1 MNSLIWQN
9 QILGLLP
16 NTLWAASETKRIH
29 FEWSR
34 IQSNVDWI
42 LPVAACVLFLLYVR
56 LMYQKDSRELPGWLG
71 WGLTLFRS
79 AVFLALLILYLDPTW
94 RTEREVVHPSRVALL
109 VDTSLSM
116 GITDVNLPGTTL
128 TVSRAQLVAHGLE
141 QTPLLDQ
148 LRQTHQVS
156 VWRFDQEVKRLLQLE
171 RMAESAKTEQSGQQ
185 SSESGPTGSP
195 NTSGEPPTGQA
206 DSTAR
211 QPASAQQP
219 TKPNWAELLRPVGNE
234 TRLGQSL
241 RQLLIEERVAPL
253 AGVIVISDGGHN
265 AGPAP
270 ETVLPLA
277 EEVKTPIFAIGVGSD
292 KKPANVRVSDL
303 LAPARAYP
311 GDRLTITAY
320 IQAQQLAK
328 REAVVE
334 LLVRP
339 VSTSSPQDVGTGQL
353 LESQRLILGADG
365 EILPVKFEI
374 PSPEPGRGIYCVRV
388 QPPTGDTDPT
398 DNFRETEIEIVERK
412 NKVLLVAGGP
422 TREYQFLRNLLY
434 RDKSTTVDIY
444 LQVAQPGISQE
455 ADQILDDFPV
465 LRQELYQYDCIVAF
479 DPDWRQ
485 IGPQGAEVLES
496 WVAEQ
501 GGGLILIAGAVH
513 MGESVGGWIEDASLA
528 KIRALYPVEFHRQL
542 TFTSPTEYTAEHP
555 WPLEFTRPG
564 MEADYLWLGDTASAS
579 QEAWSQFPGVYSFF
593 PVRGVKPG
601 ATVLAR
607 FSDPSSGSGG
617 EGAPYFVTQF
627 YGSGRVFYMGSGE
640 MWRLRAVDEKY
651 FEMFYTK
658 LIRHVS
664 QGRLL
669 RGSPRGVLL
678 VGQEQYQLG
687 NTVEVRAQLTN
698 AQMQPLE
705 APSVQAQVLHVETGS
720 VQNLTLTADP
730 ARVGAFAGQ
739 FTAAKEGT
747 YRLELPIPDSADE
760 RLVQTV
766 RVRMPKL
773 ESETPQRRDDV
784 LSRLTQGPE
793 GGQYYL
799 SFEEALQGTQDKPS
813 LLSLLRDK
821 TRNTVL
827 LDAPNRPQKEQWLQV
842 ILAILCGCLFLEWTI
857 RRLVRLA

>member
-1 MNSLIWQN
+1 M
-9 QILGLLP
+9 
-16 NTLWAASETKRIH
+16 NTLLWPNWIASPLPSPLWAEAEAPRIH
-29 FEWSR
+29 FEWAR

-56 LMYQKDSRELPGWLG
+56 LMYQKDSRELPAWLG
-71 WGLTLFRS
+71 WVLTLFRS
-79 AVFLALLILYLDPTW
+79 AVFLALLVLYLDPTW
-94 RTEREVVHPSRVALL
+94 RTEREVIHPSRVAVL

-116 GITDVNLPGTTL
+116 GMTDVTLPGTTL
-128 TVSRAQLVAHGLE
+128 SASRAQLAAHGLE
-141 QTPLLDQ
+141 NTPLLDH
-148 LRQTHQVS
+148 LRRTHQVS
-156 VWRFDQEVKRLLQLE
+156 IWRFDQELKRLLQLE
-171 RMAESAKTEQSGQQ
+171 RQTGSSEVGQAGDETGNPANPGAQETISPGSDRSGAGQQ
-185 SSESGPTGSP
+185 
-195 NTSGEPPTGQA
+195 PP
-206 DSTAR
+206 
-211 QPASAQQP
+211 
-219 TKPNWAELLRPVGNE
+219 KPSWAELLRPVGNE
-234 TRLGQSL
+234 TRLGQCL
-241 RQLLIEERVAPL
+241 RQLLVEERAAPL
-253 AGVIVISDGGHN
+253 AGVILISDGGHN
-265 AGPAP
+265 AGPSP
-270 ETVLPLA
+270 ETALPLA
-277 EEVKTPIFAIGVGSD
+277 EEMKTPIFAIGIGSD
-292 KKPANVRVSDL
+292 KKPVNVRVSDL

-339 VSTSSPQDVGTGQL
+339 ATATSPQDAGGGQL
-353 LESQRLILGADG
+353 QDSQRIILGADG
-365 EILPVKFEI
+365 EIVPVKFEI
-374 PSPEPGRGIYCVRV
+374 ASPEPGRRIYCVRI
-388 QPPTGDTDPT
+388 QPPAGDSDPA
-398 DNFRETEIEIVERK
+398 DNFRETELEVVERK

-422 TREYQFLRNLLY
+422 SREYQFLRNLLY

-444 LQVAQPGISQE
+444 LQTAQPGVSQE
-455 ADQILDDFPV
+455 ADQILDDFPA
-465 LRQELYQYDCIVAF
+465 LRQEMYQYDCLVAF

-485 IGPQGAEVLES
+485 IGPQAADTLES

-501 GGGLILIAGAVH
+501 GGGLVLVAGPVH
-513 MGESVGGWIEDASLA
+513 MGESVGGWTEDASLA

-542 TFTSPTEYTAEHP
+542 TFTSPAEYAAEEP
-555 WPLEFTRPG
+555 WPLEFTRAG
-564 MEADYLWLGDTASAS
+564 LEADYLWLGDTASAS
-579 QEAWSQFPGVYSFF
+579 QSAWQSFPGVYSFF

-607 FSDPSSGSGG
+607 FSDPRSGAGG

-651 FEMFYTK
+651 FETFYTK

-687 NTVEVRAQLTN
+687 NIVEVRAQLTN

-705 APSVQAQVLHVETGS
+705 APSVTAQVLHVETGS

-730 ARVGAFAGQ
+730 ARAGAFAGQ
-739 FTAAKEGT
+739 FTAAKEGV
-747 YRLELPIPDSADE
+747 YRLELAIPESADE

-766 RVRMPKL
+766 KVRMPKL
-773 ESETPQRRDDV
+773 ESETPQRRDDL

-793 GGQYYL
+793 PGQYYL
-799 SFEEALQGTQDKPS
+799 SFDEALHGAGGKPS
-813 LLSLLRDK
+813 LLSLLKDK
-821 TRNTVL
+821 TRTTVL

-842 ILAILCGCLFLEWTI
+842 ILAVLCGCLFLEWTI
-857 RRLVRLA
+857 RRLLRLA

>member
-1 MNSLIWQN
+1 MNSLLWQH

-16 NTLWAASETKRIH
+16 NPLWAASEAKRIH

-42 LPVAACVLFLLYVR
+42 LPVAACVLLLLYVR
-56 LMYQKDSRELPGWLG
+56 LMYQKDSRELPAWLG
-71 WGLTLFRS
+71 WVLTVFRS

-128 TVSRAQLVAHGLE
+128 TASRAQLVAHGLE

-156 VWRFDQEVKRLLQLE
+156 LWRFDQEVKRLLELE
-171 RMAESAKTEQSGQQ
+171 RTSGSAKAGQTNQ
-185 SSESGPTGSP
+185 QPSDSSEAGSKPSSSQPDSQAENRAGQPDSASQP
-195 NTSGEPPTGQA
+195 N
-206 DSTAR
+206 R
-211 QPASAQQP
+211 
-219 TKPNWAELLRPVGNE
+219 PNWAELLRPVGNE

-241 RQLLIEERVAPL
+241 RQLLIEERAAPL

-265 AGPAP
+265 AGPSP
-270 ETVLPLA
+270 ETALPLA
-277 EEVKTPIFAIGVGSD
+277 EEAKVPIFAIGVGSD

-328 REAVVE
+328 REVVVE

-339 VSTSSPQDVGTGQL
+339 ASASSPQDVGTGQL
-353 LESQRLILGADG
+353 QDSQRQILGADG

-374 PSPEPGRGIYCVRV
+374 PSPEPGRRIYCVRV
-388 QPPTGDTDPT
+388 QPPSGDTDPS
-398 DNFRETEIEIVERK
+398 DNFREAEVEIVERK

-444 LQVAQPGISQE
+444 LQTAQPGISQE

-465 LRQELYQYDCIVAF
+465 LRQELYAYDCIVAF
-479 DPDWRQ
+479 DPDWKK

-501 GGGLILIAGAVH
+501 GGGLILIAGPVH
-513 MGESVGGWIEDASLA
+513 MGESVGGWIEDPSLA

-542 TFTSPTEYTAEHP
+542 TFTSPTEYTAEQP
-555 WPLEFTRPG
+555 WPLEFTRAG
-564 MEADYLWLGDTASAS
+564 LEADYLWLGDTASAS
-579 QEAWSQFPGVYSFF
+579 QEVWSQFKGVYSFF

-607 FSDPSSGSGG
+607 FSDPSSGTGG

-730 ARVGAFAGQ
+730 ARPGAFVGQ

-747 YRLELPIPDSADE
+747 YRLELPVPDSADE

-784 LSRLTQGPE
+784 LSRLVQGPE

-799 SFEEALQGTQDKPS
+799 SFEEALQGTKDKPA
-813 LLSLLRDK
+813 LISLLRDK
-821 TRNTVL
+821 TRTTVL

-842 ILAILCGCLFLEWTI
+842 ILAVLCGCLFLEWTI
-857 RRLVRLA
+857 RRLLRLA

>member
-1 MNSLIWQN
+1 MSVLLWPNWTN
-9 QILGLLP
+9 CLLP
-16 NTLWAASETKRIH
+16 TPLWGAVETQRIH
-29 FEWSR
+29 FEWAR

-42 LPVAACVLFLLYVR
+42 LPVGVCVLFLLYAR
-56 LMYQKDSRELPGWLG
+56 LMYQKDSRELPVWLG
-71 WGLTLFRS
+71 WTLTIFRS
-79 AVFLALLILYLDPTW
+79 AVFLALLVLYLDPTW
-94 RTEREVVHPSRVALL
+94 RTEREVIHPSRVAVL

-116 GITDVNLPGTTL
+116 GMTDVTLPGTTL
-128 TVSRAQLVAHGLE
+128 SASRAQLAAHGLE
-141 QTPLLDQ
+141 NTPLLDQ
-148 LRQTHQVS
+148 LRRTHQVS
-156 VWRFDQEVKRLLQLE
+156 IWRFDQELKRLLQLE
-171 RMAESAKTEQSGQQ
+171 RQTG
-185 SSESGPTGSP
+185 SSEVGQPGAEAGNPANPDAQETGSP
-195 NTSGEPPTGQA
+195 ASDRSGA
-206 DSTAR
+206 SL
-211 QPASAQQP
+211 QPQ
-219 TKPNWAELLRPVGNE
+219 KPNWAELLRPVGNE

-241 RQLLIEERVAPL
+241 RQLLIEERTAPL
-253 AGVIVISDGGHN
+253 AGVILISDGGHN
-265 AGPAP
+265 AGPSP
-270 ETVLPLA
+270 ETALPLA
-277 EEVKTPIFAIGVGSD
+277 EEMKTPIFAIGIGSD

-328 REAVVE
+328 RETVVE

-339 VSTSSPQDVGTGQL
+339 ATATSPQDAGGGQL
-353 LESQRLILGADG
+353 QDSQRLILGADG
-365 EILPVKFEI
+365 EIVPVKFEI
-374 PSPEPGRGIYCVRV
+374 ATPEPGRRIYCVRV
-388 QPPTGDTDPT
+388 QPPTGDSDPA
-398 DNFRETEIEIVERK
+398 DNFRETELEVVERK
-412 NKVLLVAGGP
+412 NKVLLAAGGP

-434 RDKSTTVDIY
+434 RDKSTIVDIY
-444 LQVAQPGISQE
+444 LQTAQPGVSQE
-455 ADQILDDFPV
+455 ANQLLDDFPT
-465 LRQELYQYDCIVAF
+465 LRQELYQYDCLVAF

-485 IGPQGAEVLES
+485 IGPQAADTLES

-501 GGGLILIAGAVH
+501 GGGLILVAGPVH
-513 MGESVGGWIEDASLA
+513 MGESIGGWTEDASLA

-542 TFTSPTEYTAEHP
+542 TFTSPAEYAAEEP
-555 WPLEFTRPG
+555 WPLEFTRAG
-564 MEADYLWLGDTASAS
+564 LEADYLWLGDTASAS
-579 QEAWSQFPGVYSFF
+579 QSAWQSFPGVYSFF

-607 FSDPSSGSGG
+607 FSDPRSGSNG

-627 YGSGRVFYMGSGE
+627 YGSGRVFYMASGE

-651 FEMFYTK
+651 FETFYTK

-687 NTVEVRAQLTN
+687 NLVEVRAQLTN

-705 APSVQAQVLHVETGS
+705 APSVTAQVLHVETGS

-730 ARVGAFAGQ
+730 ARAGSFAGQ

-747 YRLELPIPDSADE
+747 YRLELTVPESADE

-766 RVRMPKL
+766 KVRMPKL

-793 GGQYYL
+793 PGQYYL
-799 SFEEALQGTQDKPS
+799 SFEEALQGAGGKPS
-813 LLSLLRDK
+813 LISLLKDK
-821 TRNTVL
+821 TRTTVL
-827 LDAPNRPQKEQWLQV
+827 LDAPNRPRKEQWLQV
-842 ILAILCGCLFLEWTI
+842 ILAVLCGCLFLEWTI